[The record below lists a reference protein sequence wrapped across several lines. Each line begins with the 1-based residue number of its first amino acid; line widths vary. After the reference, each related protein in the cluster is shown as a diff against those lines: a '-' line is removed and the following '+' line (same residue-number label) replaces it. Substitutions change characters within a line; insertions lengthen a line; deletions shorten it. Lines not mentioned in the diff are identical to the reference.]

1 MIVELHSDVL
11 LHISD
16 LFAREVENKLGL
28 LLGYG
33 LDDRLVVVKPIELAQ
48 VDPQYLEKRYSL
60 FKDVYPNLSIVGV
73 YEIGGNNPDRANIL
87 DIPAGRILYVSVDHN
102 IQFKSFIDGDLV
114 KTVIESSETEV
125 IATKTIDTNKEY
137 TKGRPK
143 DELTVAEFNQNM
155 VNTLTKL
162 YERLTKILETKGM
175 DKEIVEIANALRC
188 YKHVKQSTDMKLQ
201 AAELALITEQIAELE
216 RTKIGIA
223 KKILV
228 KEPGLV

>member
-11 LHISD
+11 LHVSD
-16 LFAREVENKLGL
+16 LFARGVKNKFGL

-60 FKDVYPNLSIVGV
+60 FKDVYPNLSLVGV
-73 YEIGGNNPDRANIL
+73 YEIGGNNPDRVNML
-87 DIPAGRILYVSVDHN
+87 DISFEPRLYLSVDES
-102 IQFKSFIDGDLV
+102 IQFKSFVEGNLV

-125 IATKTIDTNKEY
+125 ITTKTIDSSKDY
-137 TKGRPK
+137 TKGRSK
-143 DELTVAEFNQNM
+143 EDLTVAEFNQNM
-155 VNTLTKL
+155 TSTLTKL
-162 YERLTKILETKGM
+162 YERLNKILETEGM
-175 DKEIVEIANALRC
+175 DREIVEIANALRC
-188 YKHVKQSTDMKLQ
+188 YKHVKQPTDTKLQ
-201 AAELALITEQIAELE
+201 VAELALITEQIAELE
-216 RTKIGIA
+216 SAKIGIA

>member
-1 MIVELHSDVL
+1 MYQLITT
-11 LHISD
+11 
-16 LFAREVENKLGL
+16 
-28 LLGYG
+28 
-33 LDDRLVVVKPIELAQ
+33 
-48 VDPQYLEKRYSL
+48 
-60 FKDVYPNLSIVGV
+60 SIQEFYRWRFG
-73 YEIGGNNPDRANIL
+73 
-87 DIPAGRILYVSVDHN
+87 
-102 IQFKSFIDGDLV
+102 

-175 DKEIVEIANALRC
+175 DKELLEIANALRC

>member
-1 MIVELHSDVL
+1 M
-11 LHISD
+11 
-16 LFAREVENKLGL
+16 
-28 LLGYG
+28 
-33 LDDRLVVVKPIELAQ
+33 
-48 VDPQYLEKRYSL
+48 
-60 FKDVYPNLSIVGV
+60 
-73 YEIGGNNPDRANIL
+73 
-87 DIPAGRILYVSVDHN
+87 
-102 IQFKSFIDGDLV
+102 
-114 KTVIESSETEV
+114 IESSETEV

-175 DKEIVEIANALRC
+175 DKEIIEIANALRC
-188 YKHVKQSTDMKLQ
+188 YKHVKQSTDMQ

-223 KKILV
+223 KRY
-228 KEPGLV
+228 